1 MGTTMWATTQ
11 QPVDNTVLFT
21 AARTTQVQDVV
32 VRSQGC
38 VGRTQPSYG
47 FGVVHPQFTSLI
59 TVINSLYKHPQ
70 ITMNNIV
77 QGAW

>member
-1 MGTTMWATTQ
+1 MWATTQ
-11 QPVDNTVLFT
+11 QSVDNTVLFT

-47 FGVVHPQFTSLI
+47 FGVVHPQSTSLI